1 MDKHKFRLRISLHTL
16 WISAARLWIPAVMLW
31 ISAALADDVIK
42 AVPGGSIN
50 WSEGVIYANGFG
62 TAKPE
67 FSAAQRRLMS
77 RRAAIVDGQRNLLEM
92 TKGVRVTSAARA
104 GDAMGKDPVVAT
116 RVQGIIKGAV
126 SLKDQ
131 EVYQN
136 DIYSVTLAMPMAGK
150 FLRAVWQQ
158 DTEQRSG
165 GVPWQLNV
173 DRFIATGSSL
183 LDGIRFFPVAMAD
196 EVFVFNNEAEVKTA
210 KRLLEW
216 LDGTSN
222 QSIKQSLEH
231 SIIQYEASS
240 QFSGLLVDASSV
252 TTFELATIPKL
263 RSEDGEVIYPSA
275 STSYDDIVNKRGVS
289 YDFDLEDAIRNKR
302 VAATP
307 FIIHARSTY
316 KSLASDLVITNEDAD
331 RIMQSSG
338 TREAMNK
345 AGVLIVVAI

>member
-1 MDKHKFRLRISLHTL
+1 MQKHKSKLLFSLIL
-16 WISAARLWIPAVMLW
+16 LWIP
-31 ISAALADDVIK
+31 AALADDVIK

-92 TKGVRVTSAARA
+92 TKGVRVTSASKV
-104 GDAMGKDPVVAT
+104 GDAMGKDPVIAT

-136 DIYSVTLAMPMAGK
+136 DIFSVTLAMPMAGK

-158 DTEQRSG
+158 DSEQRSG
-165 GVPWQLNV
+165 SVPWQLV
-173 DRFIATGSSL
+173 IDQFIATGSSL
-183 LDGIRFFPVAMAD
+183 LDGIRFFPTAMAD

-216 LDGTSN
+216 LNGTNNPSRME
-222 QSIKQSLEH
+222 SLEQ
-231 SIIQYEASS
+231 SIIQFEANS

-252 TTFELATIPKL
+252 TAFELATIPRL
-263 RSEDGEVIYPSA
+263 RSEDGDVVYPSA

-307 FIIHARSTY
+307 FIVQARSTY